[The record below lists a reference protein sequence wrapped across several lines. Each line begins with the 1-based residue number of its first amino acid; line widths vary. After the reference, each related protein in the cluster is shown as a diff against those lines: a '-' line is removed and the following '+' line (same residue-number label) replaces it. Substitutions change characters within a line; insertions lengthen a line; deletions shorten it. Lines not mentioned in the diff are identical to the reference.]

1 MPGDAAP
8 PGDGSGHE
16 AESPALPAR
25 PRRRRRWLVVVLA
38 LAAVGGAFAFGAL
51 PRLRARKTVRNET
64 TDLAV
69 PNVSVIHPERAA
81 PEQEIVLPGN
91 VVAYGDTPLF
101 ARTNGFVKQWYVDIG
116 ARVKQGQL
124 LAMIATPE
132 VDQQLQQARGTLAT
146 GQANLRLAEE
156 TAQRF
161 TELRATGA
169 VSQQDFDN
177 AMGAL
182 RANQA
187 TVRAEEASVRQL
199 EQLQAFE
206 QVRAPFD
213 GIITVRNIDV
223 GDLINA
229 GASTTPGT
237 ELFHIVQSDKL
248 RVYVNVPEPSSRN
261 TRPGLVA
268 ELTFA
273 ILPTSRFTGTLVRT
287 ANAIEPST
295 RTLRIEIMVD
305 NPSGILF
312 AGAYAQ
318 VRFKVPIGRDI
329 FLVPV
334 AVLLF
339 RREGLHVATVSNGQV
354 VMKPVTP
361 GRDFGDRIE
370 IVHGLTADDTVVLNP
385 PDSITAGEKVQIAP
399 PTRMPY

>member
-1 MPGDAAP
+1 MIA
-8 PGDGSGHE
+8 
-16 AESPALPAR
+16 
-25 PRRRRRWLVVVLA
+25 LA
-38 LAAVGGAFAFGAL
+38 LAAVGAAFALGAL

-64 TDLAV
+64 TELAV
-69 PNVSVIHPERAA
+69 PSVSVIHPERAA

-116 ARVKQGQL
+116 ARVKRGQL

-169 VSQQDFDN
+169 VSQQDVDN

-187 TVRAEEASVRQL
+187 TVRAEEANVRQL
-199 EQLQAFE
+199 EQLQSFE

-213 GIITVRNIDV
+213 GIITVRNIDI

-229 GASTTPGT
+229 GASATPGT
-237 ELFHIVQSDKL
+237 ELFHIVQSDRL
-248 RVYVNVPEPSSRN
+248 RVYVNVPEPSSQS

-268 ELTFA
+268 ELTFG
-273 ILPTSRFTGTLVRT
+273 ILPARQFTGTLVRT

-305 NPSGILF
+305 NPTGILF

-329 FLVPV
+329 FIIPV
-334 AVLLF
+334 AALLF
-339 RREGLHVATVSNGQV
+339 RREGLHVATVSNGQI
-354 VMKPVTP
+354 VMKAVTA
-361 GRDFGDRIE
+361 GHDFGDRIE
-370 IVHGLTADDTVVLNP
+370 IVHGLTVDDAVVLNP
-385 PDSITAGEKVQIAP
+385 PDSITAGEKVRIAP
-399 PTRMPY
+399 PTHMPY

>member
-1 MPGDAAP
+1 MPDDAPP
-8 PGDGSGHE
+8 PGDGAGHE
-16 AESPALPAR
+16 APSRVPPAR
-25 PRRRRRWLVVVLA
+25 PRRSRRWLWIVLA
-38 LAAVGGAFAFGAL
+38 LVAVGGAFASGAL
-51 PRLRARKTVRNET
+51 PRLRARRTVRSET
-64 TDLAV
+64 EELAI
-69 PNVSVIHPERAA
+69 PTVSVIHPQREA
-81 PEQEIVLPGN
+81 PDQEIVLPGN

-101 ARTNGFVKQWYVDIG
+101 ARSSGYVKQWYVDIG

-132 VDQQLQQARGTLAT
+132 IDQQVQQARGTLAA

-161 TELRATGA
+161 TELRTTRA
-169 VSQQDFDN
+169 VSQQDVDN
-177 AMGAL
+177 ALGAL

-187 TVRAEEASVRQL
+187 TVRAEQATLRQL

-229 GASTTPGT
+229 GASATPGT

-248 RVYVNVPEPSSRN
+248 RVYVNVPEPSAQA
-261 TRPGLVA
+261 TRPGLIA
-268 ELTFA
+268 DLSFA

-295 RTLRIEIMVD
+295 RTLRIEILVD
-305 NPSGILF
+305 NPAGVLF

-318 VRFKVPIGRDI
+318 VHLKVPIGRDT
-329 FLVPV
+329 FLIPV
-334 AVLLF
+334 AALLF

-354 VMKPVTP
+354 VMKAVTP
-361 GRDFGDRIE
+361 GHDLGDRIE
-370 IVHGLTADDTVVLNP
+370 IVHGLTAEDAVVMNP
-385 PDSITAGEKVQIAP
+385 PDSITTGERVQIAP
-399 PTRMPY
+399 AVHPPY

>member
-8 PGDGSGHE
+8 PGDAGHE
-16 AESPALPAR
+16 ASAPPAR
-25 PRRRRRWLVVVLA
+25 PRRRRRWLAIALA
-38 LAAVGGAFAFGAL
+38 LAAVGAAFALGAL
-51 PRLRARKTVRNET
+51 PRLRERSTVRKET
-64 TDLAV
+64 DELAI
-69 PNVSVIHPERAA
+69 PTVSVIHPERAA
-81 PEQEIVLPGN
+81 PEQEIVLPGS
-91 VVAYGDTPLF
+91 VVAYGDTPIF
-101 ARTNGFVKQWYVDIG
+101 ARTNGYVKQWYVDIG

-124 LAMIATPE
+124 LALIATPE
-132 VDQQLQQARGTLAT
+132 VDQQVQQARGTLAA
-146 GQANLRLAEE
+146 GQANLRLAGE

-161 TELRATGA
+161 TELRATRA
-169 VSQQDFDN
+169 VSQQDVDT
-177 AMGAL
+177 AMGGL

-187 TVRAEEASVRQL
+187 TVRAEEATLRQL
-199 EQLQAFE
+199 EQLQAFQ

-229 GASTTPGT
+229 GASATPGT

-248 RVYVNVPEPSSRN
+248 RVYVNVPEPSSQN

-273 ILPTSRFTGTLVRT
+273 ILPTSRFTGKLVRT

-305 NPSGILF
+305 NPTGILF

-329 FLVPV
+329 FLIPV
-334 AVLLF
+334 AALMF
-339 RREGLHVATVSNGQV
+339 RREGLHAATVSHGQI
-354 VMKPVTP
+354 VMKPVTA
-361 GRDFGDRIE
+361 GHDFGDRIE
-370 IVHGLTADDTVVLNP
+370 IVHGLAADDAVVMNP
-385 PDSITAGEKVQIAP
+385 PDSIANGEKVQIAP
-399 PTRMPY
+399 PVRPPY